1 MKDPALNALK
11 RQLKAQA
18 SQPPKPANVVAVKHA
33 EEELSDE
40 QLLAKALKGVKP
52 SQAPPPPPRPNKPRK
67 VDALTALRRANA
79 EGGIEREQIAISD
92 TVALMQPVDAEATL
106 AFQRSGVQLRQFEKL
121 RTGALPWR
129 GAVDLHGC
137 TIEQAREAVLQLID
151 EAKREGLQVIKI
163 VHGKGHINGQA
174 LLKTSVNGWLKQL
187 PDVIAFSSA
196 PPRDGGTGAVLVLLK
211 RHRQETTR

>member
-11 RQLKAQA
+11 RQLKAQT
-18 SQPPKPANVVAVKHA
+18 PEVVKVVKPSSAAGA
-33 EEELSDE
+33 DDELTDQ
-40 QLLAKALKGVKP
+40 QLLAKALNGVKP
-52 SQAPPPPPRPNKPRK
+52 LQAPPPPPRPAKPRK

-79 EGGIEREQIAISD
+79 EGEAEREHIAISD

-106 AFQRSGVQLRQFEKL
+106 SFKRNGVQLRQLEKL
-121 RTGALPWR
+121 RSGALPWR

-137 TIEQAREAVLQLID
+137 TIEQAREAVLQLME
-151 EAKREGLQVIKI
+151 EAKRESLQVVKI

-187 PDVIAFSSA
+187 PDVLAFCSA
-196 PPRDGGTGAVLVLLK
+196 PPRDGGTGAALVLLK
-211 RHRQETTR
+211 RQRQELTD

>member
-18 SQPPKPANVVAVKHA
+18 TQATKVVKTTPTARV
-33 EEELSDE
+33 EDELTDE
-40 QLLAKALKGVKP
+40 QLLAKALNGVKP
-52 SQAPPPPPRPNKPRK
+52 IQAPPPPPRPTKPRK
-67 VDALTALRRANA
+67 IDALTALRRANA
-79 EGGIEREQIAISD
+79 EGETEREQIAVSD

-106 AFQRSGVQLRQFEKL
+106 SFQRSGVQLRQFEKL
-121 RTGALPWR
+121 RSGALPWR

-137 TIEQAREAVLQLID
+137 TVEQAREAVLQLID

-211 RHRQETTR
+211 RLRQEPTN

>member
-1 MKDPALNALK
+1 MKDPALKALK
-11 RQLKAQA
+11 QQLKAQA
-18 SQPPKPANVVAVKHA
+18 SQPAKPANVMPAKQV
-33 EEELSDE
+33 EDELTDE

-52 SQAPPPPPRPNKPRK
+52 IQAPPPPPRPNKPRK
-67 VDALTALRRANA
+67 VDTLTALRRANA

-106 AFQRSGVQLRQFEKL
+106 AFQRTGVQLRQFEKL

-211 RHRQETTR
+211 RHRQEPTV

>member
-11 RQLKAQA
+11 RQLKAQTTA
-18 SQPPKPANVVAVKHA
+18 VANVVKAKAAAVDD
-33 EEELSDE
+33 ELNDE

-52 SQAPPPPPRPNKPRK
+52 IQAPPPPPRPAKPRK

-79 EGGIEREQIAISD
+79 AGGPEREQIAISD
-92 TVALMQPVDAEATL
+92 TVALMQPVDAEAAL
-106 AFQRSGVQLRQFEKL
+106 SFQRNGVQLRQLEKL
-121 RTGALPWR
+121 RSGALPWR

-137 TIEQAREAVLQLID
+137 TIEQAREAVLQLMD
-151 EAKREGLQVIKI
+151 EAKREGLQVVKI

-187 PDVIAFSSA
+187 PDVLAFCSA

-211 RHRQETTR
+211 RQRQEHTD